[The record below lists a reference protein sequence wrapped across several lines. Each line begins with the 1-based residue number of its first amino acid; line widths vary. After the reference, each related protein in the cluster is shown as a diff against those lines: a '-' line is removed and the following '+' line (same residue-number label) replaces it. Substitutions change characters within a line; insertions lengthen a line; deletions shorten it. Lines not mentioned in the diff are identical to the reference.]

1 MNKAKKDPTITWIC
15 QAIASIG
22 SATVLFVSI
31 NTRAFAS
38 PSLAHIN
45 PSNYSEVVKSPP
57 EAIPPPLLANNFIP
71 PQGYSPPPFEDS
83 PSNPFNRYLL
93 NVGDDI
99 GVAVLRFPEFNF
111 RDVIDAEGNILMPI
125 VGRISVVGLTLKEVE
140 EKISEELNRRYLK
153 EKPEVVVNLINPR
166 VVELTITGE
175 IIRPGYYIVSPGT
188 PLTNILQFTGGATS
202 AADLRSIIV
211 GRRLIDGT
219 VIQRTV
225 DLYTPLLTG
234 KKLPTVRLQ
243 GGDTIQVS
251 RLQVGADRGYD
262 RTLVARTALVQRT
275 ITIRVLSYPTQ
286 GIGTINVPNGSTF
299 LDIIGSIAP
308 NPDNANLD
316 EIALMRFD
324 PERRTIITQTLDGE
338 RAIRGDI
345 SQNIPLQDEDVIVVG
360 RSLVAKVNFT
370 LRTLS
375 EPVQTFFGFRA
386 LFQGLTNILP
396 R

>member
-1 MNKAKKDPTITWIC
+1 
-15 QAIASIG
+15 
-22 SATVLFVSI
+22 
-31 NTRAFAS
+31 
-38 PSLAHIN
+38 
-45 PSNYSEVVKSPP
+45 
-57 EAIPPPLLANNFIP
+57 
-71 PQGYSPPPFEDS
+71 
-83 PSNPFNRYLL
+83 
-93 NVGDDI
+93 
-99 GVAVLRFPEFNF
+99 
-111 RDVIDAEGNILMPI
+111 MPI

-166 VVELTITGE
+166 PVELTVTGE
-175 IIRPGYYIVSPGT
+175 IIRPGYYIVRPGT
-188 PLTNILQFTGGATS
+188 PLTNILQSTGGATS

-211 GRRLIDGT
+211 GRLLIDGT

-251 RLQVGADRGYD
+251 RLQVGTDRGYD
-262 RTLVARTALVQRT
+262 RTLVARTALVQQT

-308 NPDNANLD
+308 NPDNADLD

-386 LFQGLTNILP
+386 LFQGLSNILP
-396 R
+396 